1 MGGTGLPLSSRSGTS
16 LAIQVGFGLGRVVVG
31 SGRRDC
37 VAVAVGVGRRSGTNA
52 VRDMD
57 AEQTPEVG
65 EPAGDGLDESAGP
78 RPAVQRAAEED
89 DLRESLAGL
98 SRLTNRLGMED
109 LLTRVATYAVRAIPG
124 ADGAG
129 LTLLEDD
136 RANTIVATA
145 AFVSEID
152 DIQYG
157 IGQGP
162 CITAAREGQTV
173 MSGSL
178 GSDPRWRKFGG
189 TVARLG
195 VHSVLSLPLV
205 TPDRVVG
212 AMNVY
217 AHDRHVFDERAAEL
231 GEIYAIPAAIAVQ
244 NAQVLA
250 QTQRLAA
257 QLQSALETRG
267 VIDRAIGIMMSRS
280 GGTEDQALA
289 RLRALSQN
297 EHHKLAVVARQI
309 IDDAVR
315 RAEARL
321 S

>member
-1 MGGTGLPLSSRSGTS
+1 
-16 LAIQVGFGLGRVVVG
+16 
-31 SGRRDC
+31 
-37 VAVAVGVGRRSGTNA
+37 
-52 VRDMD
+52 MD
-57 AEQTPEVG
+57 AEESPEVG
-65 EPAGDGLDESAGP
+65 ASAGDGLDESAGP
-78 RPAVQRAAEED
+78 RPAVQRSAEED
-89 DLRESLAGL
+89 DLREGLAGL
-98 SRLTNRLGMED
+98 SRLTNRLGLED

-136 RANTIVATA
+136 RADTIVATA

-162 CITAAREGQTV
+162 CITAAREGRTV

-195 VHSVLSLPLV
+195 VHSALSLPLL

-231 GEIYAIPAAIAVQ
+231 GEIYAIPAAVAVQ

-257 QLQSALETRG
+257 QLQSALEARG

-297 EHHKLAVVARQI
+297 EHHKLVVVARQI

-315 RAEARL
+315 RAQARRD
-321 S
+321 SG